1 MSVEQV
7 RKAAWSY
14 VLDQPTRILVAD
26 DDPILREF
34 ASVYLSTPTATV
46 VTAPDGRAA
55 LELLKAEAYNIAV
68 IDIDMP
74 VLDGFGLLESI
85 RADRALNQLPV
96 MMLTG
101 NEDIASIDRA
111 FTLGANGFATKPVNW
126 RLLSYQIRYVL
137 RSCALERDAVTRPSN
152 AASIERSTAEHSLL
166 SERCKAILAEARR
179 FGDGAQATAPG
190 PEACLRRIEKLAS
203 EALDGD
209 VSDEARANGAFP
221 LAPDAVNADA

>member
-7 RKAAWSY
+7 RKTAWKY
-14 VLDQPTRILVAD
+14 VLDQPMRILVAD
-26 DDPILREF
+26 DDAILREF

-46 VTAPDGRAA
+46 VTAPDGLAA
-55 LELLKAEAYNIAV
+55 LDLLKADAYDVAV

-85 RADRALNQLPV
+85 RADGALSQLPV

-111 FTLGANGFATKPVNW
+111 FTLGANAFAPKPVNW

-137 RSCALERDAVTRPSN
+137 RACSLERDVGA
-152 AASIERSTAEHSLL
+152 
-166 SERCKAILAEARR
+166 
-179 FGDGAQATAPG
+179 DGASEQGPSAEQMLREQCAEILRAARPFCEVARIAT
-190 PEACLRRIEKLAS
+190 PEQACLARIAQLAS
-203 EALDGD
+203 HALA
-209 VSDEARANGAFP
+209 DEKIVAAANGAP
-221 LAPDAVNADA
+221 SLVPAEVIAD

>member
-1 MSVEQV
+1 
-7 RKAAWSY
+7 
-14 VLDQPTRILVAD
+14 
-26 DDPILREF
+26 
-34 ASVYLSTPTATV
+34 
-46 VTAPDGRAA
+46 
-55 LELLKAEAYNIAV
+55 
-68 IDIDMP
+68 
-74 VLDGFGLLESI
+74 
-85 RADRALNQLPV
+85 

-101 NEDIASIDRA
+101 HEDIASIDRA

-137 RSCALERDAVTRPSN
+137 RSCALERDAVTRLN
-152 AASIERSTAEHSLL
+152 AASVERSPAEHRLL
-166 SERCKAILAEARR
+166 RERCETILAEARR

-221 LAPDAVNADA
+221 LIPAAANADA

>member
-7 RKAAWSY
+7 RKTAWKY
-14 VLDQPTRILVAD
+14 VLDQPVRILVAD
-26 DDPILREF
+26 DDAILREF

-46 VTAPDGRAA
+46 VTAPDGLAA
-55 LELLKAEAYNIAV
+55 LDLLKADAYDVAV

-85 RADRALNQLPV
+85 RADTALSQLPV

-111 FTLGANGFATKPVNW
+111 FTLGANGFGTKPVNW

-137 RSCALERDAVTRPSN
+137 RSCALERDAVARPIGDAPVKRSSAEPEP
-152 AASIERSTAEHSLL
+152 AARAVRSHSGRSAPVRRRRAGHGVRRSLPAAH
-166 SERCKAILAEARR
+166 REARER
-179 FGDGAQATAPG
+179 GARW
-190 PEACLRRIEKLAS
+190 RRIPRR
-203 EALDGD
+203 G
-209 VSDEARANGAFP
+209 RAAHFWFQLP
-221 LAPDAVNADA
+221 

>member
-46 VTAPDGRAA
+46 VTAPDGLAA
-55 LELLKAEAYNIAV
+55 LDLLKAETCDVAV
-68 IDIDMP
+68 IDIGMP
-74 VLDGFGLLESI
+74 VLDGFGLLEGI
-85 RADRALNQLPV
+85 RADVALSQLPV

-101 NEDIASIDRA
+101 HEDIASIDRA

-137 RSCALERDAVTRPSN
+137 RSCALERDAVTRLN
-152 AASIERSTAEHSLL
+152 AAL
-166 SERCKAILAEARR
+166 
-179 FGDGAQATAPG
+179 ATALKEPVVRERMATFG
-190 PEACLRRIEKLAS
+190 VQIAGSNPQEADAFVKAEIARW
-203 EALDGD
+203 GD
-209 VSDEARANGAFP
+209 VIRRYKIKPE
-221 LAPDAVNADA
+221 

>member
-46 VTAPDGRAA
+46 VTAPDGLAA
-55 LELLKAEAYNIAV
+55 LDLLKAETCDVAV
-68 IDIDMP
+68 IDIGMP
-74 VLDGFGLLESI
+74 VLDGFGLLEGI
-85 RADRALNQLPV
+85 RADVALSQLPV

-101 NEDIASIDRA
+101 HEDIASIDRA

-137 RSCALERDAVTRPSN
+137 RSCALERDAVTRLN
-152 AASIERSTAEHSLL
+152 AASVERSPAEHRLL
-166 SERCKAILAEARR
+166 RERCETILAEARR

-209 VSDEARANGAFP
+209 VSDEVRANGAFP
-221 LAPDAVNADA
+221 LIPAAANADA

>member
-7 RKAAWSY
+7 RKTAWKY
-14 VLDQPTRILVAD
+14 VLDQPMRILVAD
-26 DDPILREF
+26 DDAILREF

-46 VTAPDGRAA
+46 VTAPDGLAA
-55 LELLKAEAYNIAV
+55 LDLLKADAYDVAV

-85 RADRALNQLPV
+85 RADGALSQLPV

-111 FTLGANGFATKPVNW
+111 FTLGANGFGTKPVNW

-137 RSCALERDAVTRPSN
+137 RSCALERDAVTRPVGD
-152 AASIERSTAEHSLL
+152 APVKRSSAEPGLL
-166 SERCKAILAEARR
+166 RERCEAILAEARR
-179 FGDGAQATAPG
+179 FGDGAQATASG
-190 PEACLRRIEKLAS
+190 PEVCLRRIAKLAS
-203 EALDGD
+203 ELLAGD
-209 VSDEARANGAFP
+209 VSEARASGAFLVP
-221 LAPDAVNADA
+221 AAVNADG